1 VRATPMQAP
10 VRSPLH
16 GAIIFIAPEVRALPE
31 AIDDIKV
38 IVGNAIATST
48 SVEYCITPFECKVLE
63 KVK

>member
-1 VRATPMQAP
+1 

-16 GAIIFIAPEVRALPE
+16 GAIIFIALRCGLCL
-31 AIDDIKV
+31 KLLMTSKR
-38 IVGNAIATST
+38 IVGNAIATGT